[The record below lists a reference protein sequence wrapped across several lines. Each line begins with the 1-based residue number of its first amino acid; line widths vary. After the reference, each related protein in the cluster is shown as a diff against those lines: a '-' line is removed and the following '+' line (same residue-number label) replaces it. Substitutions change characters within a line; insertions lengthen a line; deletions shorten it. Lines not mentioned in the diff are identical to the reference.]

1 METKIR
7 LATPDDLQQILQIVN
22 HNILYSTAV
31 YDYEERSL
39 KDIEMWFADKQLK
52 DWPVIVAEQSGQI
65 AGYGTYGTFRTKE
78 AFKYTVEHSV
88 YVSEGYAGKGIGKLL
103 LNELIKTAK
112 QQGHHTMIGCIDAD
126 NKGSIDFHK
135 KFGFT
140 DAGTLKQVGFKFNRW
155 LDMQFMQLLLK

>member
-7 LATPDDLQQILQIVN
+7 LASLKDLQQILNIVN

-39 KDIEMWFADKQLK
+39 EDIEAWFKDKQVNN
-52 DWPVIVAEQSGQI
+52 WPVIVAEHDGQI

-88 YVSEGYAGKGIGKLL
+88 YVADGYTGKGIGKALL
-103 LNELIKTAK
+103 AELINTSK
-112 QQGHHTMIGCIDAD
+112 QQGFHTMIGCIDAD

-140 DAGTLKQVGFKFNRW
+140 DAGTVKQVGFKFDRW
-155 LDMQFMQLLLK
+155 LDMQFMQLILK